1 MTLGER
7 LVKLRKEKGLS
18 QEEVAE
24 KLNVSRQ
31 SVSKWELDQSLP
43 DFDKIIPLCELYDI
57 ETDELLKGSSSKKTE
72 EEIYN
77 EKSLLK
83 GDYVRKERAK
93 AVCISLILFVLAIV
107 WVIVFDS
114 FKFASDELTAS
125 GFLIIGMLGVVN
137 LVYRFASL
145 PNIEKDEKK
154 IIEKAEKEKKDPK
167 YKHIKSITCLIF
179 LIIYLFYSFSTG
191 NWHISWILWI
201 VYALVMQII
210 QLIMNV
216 DDDEDDDCH
225 KGCDKCE

>member
-43 DFDKIIPLCELYDI
+43 DFDKIIPLCELYEI
-57 ETDELLKGSSSKKTE
+57 ETDELLKGSSDKKTE

-77 EKSLLK
+77 ERSLLK
-83 GDYVRKERAK
+83 GNYVRKERAK
-93 AVCISLILFVLAIV
+93 AVCISLIIFVLAIV
-107 WVIVFDS
+107 WVIVADS
-114 FKFASDELTAS
+114 LSFVSDEITAS

-154 IIEKAEKEKKDPK
+154 VIEKRRSEKKDPK
-167 YKHIKSITCLIF
+167 YKHIKSITSLLF
-179 LIIYLFYSFSTG
+179 LMIYLMYSFATG
-191 NWHISWILWI
+191 RWYISWIIWI
-201 VYALVMQII
+201 IYALVMQVI

-216 DDDEDDDCH
+216 DDDDDDE
-225 KGCDKCE
+225 GCGKCE

>member
-43 DFDKIIPLCELYDI
+43 DFDKIIPLCELYEI
-57 ETDELLKGSSSKKTE
+57 ETDELLKGSSDKKTE

-77 EKSLLK
+77 ERSLLK
-83 GDYVRKERAK
+83 GNYVRKERAK
-93 AVCISLILFVLAIV
+93 AVCISLIIFVLAVV
-107 WVIVFDS
+107 WVIVADS
-114 FKFASDELTAS
+114 LSFVSDEITAS

-154 IIEKAEKEKKDPK
+154 VIEKRRSEKKNPK
-167 YKHIKSITCLIF
+167 YKHIKSITSLLF
-179 LIIYLFYSFSTG
+179 LMIYLMYSFATG
-191 NWHISWILWI
+191 RWYISWIIWI
-201 VYALVMQII
+201 IYALVMQVI

-216 DDDEDDDCH
+216 DDDDDDE
-225 KGCDKCE
+225 GCGKCE

>member
-18 QEEVAE
+18 QEDVAE

-43 DFDKIIPLCELYDI
+43 DFDKIVPLCELYEI
-57 ETDELLKGSSSKKTE
+57 ETDELLKGSSNKKTD
-72 EEIYN
+72 EEIKT
-77 EKSLLK
+77 EQSLLK

-93 AVCISLILFVLAIV
+93 AVCISLILFVLAII

-114 FKFASDELTAS
+114 FKFASDELTVS

-137 LVYRFASL
+137 LIYRFASL

-154 IIEKAEKEKKDPK
+154 IIEKRKETKHNPK
-167 YKHIKSITCLIF
+167 YKHIKSITSLIF
-179 LIIYLFYSFSTG
+179 LIVYLLYSFATG
-191 NWHISWILWI
+191 NWHISWIIWI
-201 VYALVMQII
+201 IYALVMQVI

-216 DDDEDDDCH
+216 DDDDE
-225 KGCDKCE
+225 GCDKCE